1 MSVNLIDSSDIT
13 VSQTNNDIEL
23 NVNDSVVE
31 AFTGNLTNLTTT
43 DKSNLVSAI
52 NEVNSRN
59 GTDTGWVSIT
69 PATGTWTSLR
79 YRVIGKLVQ
88 VMGYASS
95 LTVSNGSAGVI
106 GAVPGI
112 YKPSVIAY
120 GVATGASAWIGR
132 ANVNTANG
140 NITIDGCKANAGA
153 YSGSGYCGFN
163 IMYFID

>member
-31 AFTGNLTNLTTT
+31 AFTGDLENLNTT
-43 DKSNLVSAI
+43 DKSNLVNAI
-52 NEVNSRN
+52 NEVNSN
-59 GTDTGWVSIT
+59 LGLDTGWVSIT
-69 PATGTWTSLR
+69 PATGTWVSLR

-88 VMGYASS
+88 IMGYASS
-95 LTVSNGSAGVI
+95 LTVSNGSAGVV
-106 GAVPGI
+106 GGVPTA
-112 YKPSVIAY
+112 YMPSISVY

-132 ANVNTANG
+132 ANVNTVNG
-140 NITIDGCKANAGA
+140 NISIDAARTVSGA
-153 YSGSGYCGFN
+153 YTGSGYCGFN

>member
-31 AFTGNLTNLTTT
+31 AFTGDLTNLTTT
-43 DKSNLVSAI
+43 DKSNLVSAV
-52 NEVNSRN
+52 NEVNN
-59 GTDTGWVSIT
+59 KIGTDTGWVSIT
-69 PATGTWTSLR
+69 PATGTWVSLR

-88 VMGYASS
+88 VIGYASS
-95 LTVSNGSAGVI
+95 LTVSNGSAGVV

-112 YKPSVIAY
+112 YKPSIIAY
-120 GVATGASAWIGR
+120 GFATGASAWIGR

-140 NITIDGCKANAGA
+140 NITIDAGRTVSGA
-153 YSGSGYCGFN
+153 YSGSGYCGFSV
-163 IMYFID
+163 MYFLD